1 MDLIKSETSTGSLDA
16 GDGWKTVVHR
26 KQRQKKNLAK
36 LAAEGGLGDYI
47 VPIETLDKGDGVFG
61 APVAASGVEDEL
73 DGAGAAINENIV
85 PIETVAKGDAVFGA
99 SMVDSGVE
107 DESDGEEA
115 ARDENLKAE
124 ETQEPRVTLLAAA
137 AKIDP
142 SELARFLGK
151 MLDAAW
157 YLPTLQILRFYL
169 FINED
174 LSKVSFPWEQVFK
187 EPTFSTLVDV
197 PISHI
202 PKRVYEV
209 SVEWIKTQPSETL
222 AESAVWASDIILT
235 DWAKQYPNSRLTPVG
250 AFVALAMVLRGKPDA
265 LAFVVPKLTKDPNYQ
280 EQDRILLILW
290 MTAQA
295 AQVDLYAGLYS
306 WAHYLV
312 PVAGDK
318 SGCRREL
325 VDLILQLVENI
336 VSNPKALTTLVS
348 GAVRKGQRL
357 IPLASFE
364 ILMRLTFP
372 DPSARTKVCGGIG
385 IYKTKDLMRMWILI
399 TSMVSV
405 CAHLYASVDLL
416 EKLADEWKDH
426 SIKVSSSPR
435 DALTVSHTLQIFRQK
450 NQIAA
455 ITQGRANCPLHNIAD
470 KYCKQ
475 ILGSRREYLVDVG
488 GATYLLGC
496 AVAAATALVRFLF

>member
-1 MDLIKSETSTGSLDA
+1 
-16 GDGWKTVVHR
+16 
-26 KQRQKKNLAK
+26 
-36 LAAEGGLGDYI
+36 
-47 VPIETLDKGDGVFG
+47 
-61 APVAASGVEDEL
+61 
-73 DGAGAAINENIV
+73 
-85 PIETVAKGDAVFGA
+85 
-99 SMVDSGVE
+99 
-107 DESDGEEA
+107 
-115 ARDENLKAE
+115 
-124 ETQEPRVTLLAAA
+124 
-137 AKIDP
+137 
-142 SELARFLGK
+142 
-151 MLDAAW
+151 
-157 YLPTLQILRFYL
+157 
-169 FINED
+169 
-174 LSKVSFPWEQVFK
+174 
-187 EPTFSTLVDV
+187 
-197 PISHI
+197 
-202 PKRVYEV
+202 
-209 SVEWIKTQPSETL
+209 
-222 AESAVWASDIILT
+222 
-235 DWAKQYPNSRLTPVG
+235 
-250 AFVALAMVLRGKPDA
+250 
-265 LAFVVPKLTKDPNYQ
+265 
-280 EQDRILLILW
+280 

-372 DPSARTKVCGGIG
+372 DPSARTKATERFEA
-385 IYKTKDLMRMWILI
+385 IYPLLKQVALLAPKNATGSKRMKEIFTFALEL
-399 TSMVSV
+399 SEEEDSV
-405 CAHLYASVDLL
+405 LAEEATAIAIWSLTENADCFKLWDNLYTENLYASVDLL

-426 SIKVSSSPR
+426 SIKVSLSPR